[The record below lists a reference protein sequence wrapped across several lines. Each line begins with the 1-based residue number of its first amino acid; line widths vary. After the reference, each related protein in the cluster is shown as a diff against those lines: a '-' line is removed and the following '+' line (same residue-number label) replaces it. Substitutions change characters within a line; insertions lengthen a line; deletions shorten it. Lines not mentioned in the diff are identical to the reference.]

1 MTKVHVK
8 LTFTDDLLGT
18 SSGNPELHREFIA
31 SKAPD
36 AAKMEE
42 EVASLGVEAVEEKS
56 MTVFPKMADG
66 TPYLW
71 DYQIRGFF
79 KEICGAMRGIP
90 GTKSSKVKAYKKKV
104 DNTIFVEP
112 REIPLDLHGMKI
124 ADCQRP
130 LRASTMQGERI
141 ALANSEVCPQGTTC
155 EFDVLCMVDEDV
167 DMLREWLEY
176 GKYKKLRQGQIR
188 IYVSGALSEGTAEPR
203 LAWQCHGIVLHLG
216 AAQRQSSE
224 LL

>member
-167 DMLREWLEY
+167 DMLREWREY
-176 GKYKKLRQGQIR
+176 GKYKGIGQWR
-188 IYVSGALSEGTAEPR
+188 NSGKGRFEFTF
-203 LAWQCHGIVLHLG
+203 QVL
-216 AAQRQSSE
+216 
-224 LL
+224 

>member
-36 AAKMEE
+36 AAKMGE

-176 GKYKKLRQGQIR
+176 GKYKGIGQWR
-188 IYVSGALSEGTAEPR
+188 NSGKGRFEFTF
-203 LAWQCHGIVLHLG
+203 QVL
-216 AAQRQSSE
+216 
-224 LL
+224 

>member
-1 MTKVHVK
+1 
-8 LTFTDDLLGT
+8 
-18 SSGNPELHREFIA
+18 
-31 SKAPD
+31 
-36 AAKMEE
+36 
-42 EVASLGVEAVEEKS
+42 

-141 ALANSEVCPQGTTC
+141 ALASSTFSAWSMKMPICSA
-155 EFDVLCMVDEDV
+155 
-167 DMLREWLEY
+167 
-176 GKYKKLRQGQIR
+176 
-188 IYVSGALSEGTAEPR
+188 SGWSTANTR
-203 LAWQCHGIVLHLG
+203 V
-216 AAQRQSSE
+216 
-224 LL
+224 

>member
-1 MTKVHVK
+1 MTKAHVK

-79 KEICGAMRGIP
+79 KEICGTMRGIP

-141 ALANSEVCPQGTTC
+141 ALASSTFSAWSMKMSICSA
-155 EFDVLCMVDEDV
+155 
-167 DMLREWLEY
+167 
-176 GKYKKLRQGQIR
+176 
-188 IYVSGALSEGTAEPR
+188 SGWSTANTR
-203 LAWQCHGIVLHLG
+203 V
-216 AAQRQSSE
+216 
-224 LL
+224 

>member
-42 EVASLGVEAVEEKS
+42 EVAAIGVDAVEEKS

-112 REIPLDLHGMKI
+112 REIPLNLHGMKI

-176 GKYKKLRQGQIR
+176 GKYKGIGQWR
-188 IYVSGALSEGTAEPR
+188 NSGKGRFEFTFQAL
-203 LAWQCHGIVLHLG
+203 
-216 AAQRQSSE
+216 
-224 LL
+224 

>member
-90 GTKSSKVKAYKKKV
+90 GTKSSKVKAYKKNV

-155 EFDVLCMVDEDV
+155 EFDVLCMVDEDA

-176 GKYKKLRQGQIR
+176 GKYKGIGQWR
-188 IYVSGALSEGTAEPR
+188 NSGKGRFEFTFQVP
-203 LAWQCHGIVLHLG
+203 
-216 AAQRQSSE
+216 
-224 LL
+224 

>member
-18 SSGNPELHREFIA
+18 SSGNPELHREFVA

-176 GKYKKLRQGQIR
+176 GKYKGIGQWR
-188 IYVSGALSEGTAEPR
+188 NSGKGRFEFTF
-203 LAWQCHGIVLHLG
+203 QVL
-216 AAQRQSSE
+216 
-224 LL
+224 

>member
-8 LTFTDDLLGT
+8 LTFTDDLLGI
-18 SSGNPELHREFIA
+18 SSCNPELHREFIA

-112 REIPLDLHGMKI
+112 REIPLDLHSMKI

-176 GKYKKLRQGQIR
+176 GKYKGIGQWR
-188 IYVSGALSEGTAEPR
+188 NSGKGRFEFTF
-203 LAWQCHGIVLHLG
+203 QVL
-216 AAQRQSSE
+216 
-224 LL
+224 

>member
-155 EFDVLCMVDEDV
+155 EFDVLCMVDEDA

-176 GKYKKLRQGQIR
+176 GKYKGIGQWR
-188 IYVSGALSEGTAEPR
+188 NSGKGRFEFTFQVP
-203 LAWQCHGIVLHLG
+203 
-216 AAQRQSSE
+216 
-224 LL
+224 

>member
-112 REIPLDLHGMKI
+112 REIPLDLHSMKI

-176 GKYKKLRQGQIR
+176 GKYKGIGDRKSTRLN
-188 IYVSGALSEGTAEPR
+188 SSHPLSSRMP
-203 LAWQCHGIVLHLG
+203 
-216 AAQRQSSE
+216 SSA
-224 LL
+224 

>member
-1 MTKVHVK
+1 MTKVHIK

-18 SSGNPELHREFIA
+18 SSGNPDIHREFIA

-42 EVASLGVEAVEEKS
+42 EVAALGVDAVEEKS
-56 MTVFPKMADG
+56 MTVFPKLADG

-79 KEICGAMRGIP
+79 KEICGAMRGIS
-90 GTKSSKVKAYKKKV
+90 GTKSSAVKAYKKKV

-112 REIPLDLHGMKI
+112 REIPLNLHGMKMT
-124 ADCQRP
+124 DCQRP
-130 LRASTMQGERI
+130 LRGSTPQGERI

-155 EFDVLCMVDEDV
+155 EFDVLCMVDADV
-167 DMLREWLEY
+167 DMLEEWLDY
-176 GKYKKLRQGQIR
+176 GRYKGIGQWR
-188 IYVSGALSEGTAEPR
+188 NSGKGRFTYTS
-203 LAWQCHGIVLHLG
+203 QVI
-216 AAQRQSSE
+216 
-224 LL
+224 

>member
-42 EVASLGVEAVEEKS
+42 EVAAIGVDAVEEKS
-56 MTVFPKMADG
+56 MTVFPKLADG

-112 REIPLDLHGMKI
+112 REIPLNLHGMKI

-176 GKYKKLRQGQIR
+176 GKYKGIGQWR
-188 IYVSGALSEGTAEPR
+188 NSGKGRFEFTF
-203 LAWQCHGIVLHLG
+203 QVL
-216 AAQRQSSE
+216 
-224 LL
+224 

>member
-42 EVASLGVEAVEEKS
+42 EVALLGVEAVEEKS

-79 KEICGAMRGIP
+79 KEICGAMRGIA

-112 REIPLDLHGMKI
+112 REIPLDLHSMKI

-176 GKYKKLRQGQIR
+176 GKYKGIGQWR
-188 IYVSGALSEGTAEPR
+188 NSGKGRFEFTFQAL
-203 LAWQCHGIVLHLG
+203 
-216 AAQRQSSE
+216 
-224 LL
+224 

>member
-90 GTKSSKVKAYKKKV
+90 GTKSSKVKDYKKKV

-112 REIPLDLHGMKI
+112 REIPLDLHSMKI

-176 GKYKKLRQGQIR
+176 GKYKGIGQWR
-188 IYVSGALSEGTAEPR
+188 NSGKGRFEFTFQAL
-203 LAWQCHGIVLHLG
+203 
-216 AAQRQSSE
+216 
-224 LL
+224 

>member
-42 EVASLGVEAVEEKS
+42 EVAAIGVDAVEEKS
-56 MTVFPKMADG
+56 MTVFPKLADG

-112 REIPLDLHGMKI
+112 REIPLNLHGMKI

-155 EFDVLCMVDEDV
+155 EFDVLCMVDEDA

-176 GKYKKLRQGQIR
+176 GKYKGIGQWR
-188 IYVSGALSEGTAEPR
+188 NSGKGRFEFTF
-203 LAWQCHGIVLHLG
+203 QVI
-216 AAQRQSSE
+216 
-224 LL
+224 

>member
-71 DYQIRGFF
+71 DYRILQGD
-79 KEICGAMRGIP
+79 MRRDEG
-90 GTKSSKVKAYKKKV
+90 
-104 DNTIFVEP
+104 NP
-112 REIPLDLHGMKI
+112 RNEV
-124 ADCQRP
+124 Q
-130 LRASTMQGERI
+130 QGKGLQEESR
-141 ALANSEVCPQGTTC
+141 
-155 EFDVLCMVDEDV
+155 
-167 DMLREWLEY
+167 
-176 GKYKKLRQGQIR
+176 
-188 IYVSGALSEGTAEPR
+188 
-203 LAWQCHGIVLHLG
+203 
-216 AAQRQSSE
+216 
-224 LL
+224 

>member
-155 EFDVLCMVDEDV
+155 EFSVLCMVDDDV

-176 GKYKKLRQGQIR
+176 GKYKGIGQWR
-188 IYVSGALSEGTAEPR
+188 NSGKGRFEFTF
-203 LAWQCHGIVLHLG
+203 QVL
-216 AAQRQSSE
+216 
-224 LL
+224 

>member
-42 EVASLGVEAVEEKS
+42 EVAAIGVDAVEEKS

-176 GKYKKLRQGQIR
+176 GKYKGIGQWR
-188 IYVSGALSEGTAEPR
+188 NSGKGRFEFTFQAL
-203 LAWQCHGIVLHLG
+203 
-216 AAQRQSSE
+216 
-224 LL
+224 

>member
-31 SKAPD
+31 SKAPG

-176 GKYKKLRQGQIR
+176 GKYKGIGQWR
-188 IYVSGALSEGTAEPR
+188 NSGKGRFEFTF
-203 LAWQCHGIVLHLG
+203 QVL
-216 AAQRQSSE
+216 
-224 LL
+224 

>member
-42 EVASLGVEAVEEKS
+42 EVAAIGVDAVEEKS

-112 REIPLDLHGMKI
+112 REIPLNLHGMKI

-176 GKYKKLRQGQIR
+176 GKYKGIGQWR
-188 IYVSGALSEGTAEPR
+188 NSGKGRFEFTF
-203 LAWQCHGIVLHLG
+203 QVL
-216 AAQRQSSE
+216 
-224 LL
+224 

>member
-18 SSGNPELHREFIA
+18 SAGNPELHREFIA
-31 SKAPD
+31 SKAPG

-155 EFDVLCMVDEDV
+155 EFDVLCMVDEDA

-176 GKYKKLRQGQIR
+176 GKYKGIGQWR
-188 IYVSGALSEGTAEPR
+188 NSGKGRFEFTFQVP
-203 LAWQCHGIVLHLG
+203 
-216 AAQRQSSE
+216 
-224 LL
+224 

>member
-1 MTKVHVK
+1 MQKMKVRVT
-8 LTFTDDLLGT
+8 LLEEWLGT
-18 SSGNPELHREFIA
+18 ASSNAELHREFIA

-112 REIPLDLHGMKI
+112 REIPLDLHSMKI

-176 GKYKKLRQGQIR
+176 GKYKGIGQWR
-188 IYVSGALSEGTAEPR
+188 NSGKGRFEFTF
-203 LAWQCHGIVLHLG
+203 QVL
-216 AAQRQSSE
+216 
-224 LL
+224 

>member
-31 SKAPD
+31 SKAPG

-155 EFDVLCMVDEDV
+155 EFGVLCMVDEDV

-176 GKYKKLRQGQIR
+176 GKYKGIGQWR
-188 IYVSGALSEGTAEPR
+188 NSGKGRFEFTF
-203 LAWQCHGIVLHLG
+203 QVL
-216 AAQRQSSE
+216 
-224 LL
+224 

>member
-31 SKAPD
+31 SKAPG

-90 GTKSSKVKAYKKKV
+90 GTKSSKVKAYKKKA

-155 EFDVLCMVDEDV
+155 EFDVLCMVDEDA

-176 GKYKKLRQGQIR
+176 GKYKGIGQWR
-188 IYVSGALSEGTAEPR
+188 NSGKGRFEFTFQVP
-203 LAWQCHGIVLHLG
+203 
-216 AAQRQSSE
+216 
-224 LL
+224 

>member
-31 SKAPD
+31 SKAPG

-167 DMLREWLEY
+167 DMFREWLEY
-176 GKYKKLRQGQIR
+176 GKYKGIGQWR
-188 IYVSGALSEGTAEPR
+188 NSGKGRFEFTF
-203 LAWQCHGIVLHLG
+203 QVL
-216 AAQRQSSE
+216 
-224 LL
+224 